1 MHIGKTLLG
10 ILVLILLSI
19 AYGSLYTVNEGQ
31 QALLTRLGE
40 IINDPDTGK
49 PYVIGPG
56 LHFKMPFINQV
67 QKFDTRLQTFTVQSS
82 RILTQEQKYVLV
94 DYYVKWRIHDLP
106 IYYQR
111 TGGQAFEAENLLQQR
126 INDALRAAF
135 GRRTITEVVSGEREN
150 IMENI
155 TRQANQGAQN
165 LGVMVVD
172 VRIKSIDLPKEVSDS
187 VFSRMRAEREQVA
200 TKHRADGKAQAEA
213 IRAMA
218 DAKAAVVVAQS
229 NADAAKIR
237 AEGTR
242 EAAEIY
248 TAAYSRDP
256 NFYAFY
262 RSIQAYQNSFNQ
274 KRDILL
280 LSPDS
285 EFFKY
290 FKDPDLSAK

>member
-1 MHIGKTLLG
+1 MQIGKTLLG
-10 ILVLILLSI
+10 IIVLILLFV

-56 LHFKMPFINQV
+56 LHFKTPFINQV
-67 QKFDTRLQTFTVQSS
+67 RKFDTRLQTFTVQSS

-94 DYYVKWRIHDLP
+94 DYYVKWRINDLP

-155 TRQANQGAQN
+155 TKQASQSAQN
-165 LGVMVVD
+165 IGASVID

-200 TKHRADGKAQAEA
+200 TKHRADGKARAEA

-229 NADAAKIR
+229 NTDSAKIR
-237 AEGTR
+237 AEGTK

-248 TAAYSRDP
+248 NTAYSQDA

-285 EFFKY
+285 DFFKY
-290 FKDPDLSAK
+290 FKNPDLNSK